1 MKNLFLS
8 FVLLCAVGCGQK
20 MVPVSGTV
28 TLDGKPIQ
36 DCRVLFQAK
45 RTGESEI
52 PVVDAS
58 GLTNSEGQFQLSS
71 LGERIKF
78 GAVSGD
84 YVVKFGWSDPNPPLN
99 ELNELNDS
107 ETHTP
112 PYQIPQNM
120 QMQGLPF
127 TIPKS
132 GTSNANF
139 DLKSK

>member
-1 MKNLFLS
+1 MKKLFLS
-8 FVLLCAVGCGQK
+8 FILLCAVGCGQK
-20 MVPVSGTV
+20 MVSVSGTV

-71 LGERIKF
+71 LGERIKL
-78 GAVSGD
+78 GAIPGD
-84 YVVKFGWSDPNPPLN
+84 YVVKFGWCDPNPPLS
-99 ELNELNDS
+99 ES
-107 ETHTP
+107 ETPTPP

-120 QMQGLPF
+120 QLQGLPF
-127 TIPKS
+127 TIPKG